1 MDVTPYLTFNG
12 SCAAAFK
19 FYEQTF
25 RGKISFCQTFGDSP
39 AKDSVPADWRDK
51 VVHVRL
57 EVGNKALMG
66 SDAPG
71 PHYQAP
77 QGMSVAVNV
86 PTFPE
91 ARRIFEALADDGSVT
106 MPFAQTFWSPGFGML
121 VDRFGTPWMIGCEQ
135 AA

>member
-19 FYEQTF
+19 CYEQTLG
-25 RGKISFCQTFGDSP
+25 GKISFVQTFGDSP
-39 AKDSVPADWRDK
+39 AKDQVPADWRDK

-71 PHYQAP
+71 PHYQTP
-77 QGMSVAVNV
+77 QGISVSVSV
-86 PTFPE
+86 PTFAE
-91 ARRIFEALADDGSVT
+91 ARRIFDTLADEGRVT

>member
-19 FYEQTF
+19 FYEQTL
-25 RGKISFCQTFGDSP
+25 RGKISFVQTFGDSP
-39 AKDSVPADWRDK
+39 AKDQVPADWRDK

-71 PHYQAP
+71 PHYQTP
-77 QGMSVAVNV
+77 QGISVSVSV
-86 PTFPE
+86 PTFAE
-91 ARRIFEALADDGSVT
+91 ARRIFDTLADEGSVT

-135 AA
+135 TA